1 MAYNIF
7 IDTSIFKDQC
17 FDVENRQ
24 FQSLERLRQS
34 GLINLFITD
43 VVKAEV
49 ENRIKFEVEDGA
61 KLVKK
66 KARTLWTYFNTKK
79 EDITQDLL
87 NKFNN
92 YIKKN
97 FTLIEVPE
105 NGIGKRI
112 IYNYLNNKPPFDTS
126 KEDKKHEFPDAFIIE
141 AIAEYLEERNWKGI
155 FLSGDH
161 DCISFIN
168 NNERLDY
175 EEKIGTL
182 LNRLNTKNDE
192 CTAKISQAMNNQN
205 SNLVSVLNAF
215 LESLDIDHYG
225 YDTDEL
231 SQNSFF
237 DFDISSVDYIED
249 SLEFS
254 RTDYYI
260 YDIDSETEYVQLAIS
275 VQYQVNAVLNADD
288 YSNASYDKEDD
299 RYYFVENIEIDN
311 RFQVE
316 EVEIVVGLNIETG
329 EFEVISEPDEINT
342 EFNIDEPLDADE

>member
-7 IDTSIFKDQC
+7 IDTSIFKEQC
-17 FDVENRQ
+17 FDVDNRQ
-24 FQSLERLRQS
+24 FKSLERLRQG

-43 VVKAEV
+43 VIKAEV

-79 EDITQDLL
+79 EDITRDLL

-97 FTLIEVPE
+97 FTIIEVPE
-105 NGIGKRI
+105 DDIGKRI

-141 AIAEYLEERNWKGI
+141 TIANYLEKINSHGI

-168 NNERLDY
+168 NNEILDY

-182 LNRLNTKNDE
+182 LNKLNTENE
-192 CTAKISQAMNNQN
+192 EYTAQISIAMNNRD
-205 SNLVSVLNAF
+205 SNLESIINSF
-215 LESLDIDHYG
+215 LSNLDIDNYD
-225 YDTDEL
+225 YDTHEL

-237 DFDISSVDYIED
+237 DFDISSIDYIED
-249 SLEFS
+249 SLEFN
-254 RTDYYI
+254 RTDYDI
-260 YDIDSETEYVQLAIS
+260 YDIDPETKYVQLAIS
-275 VQYQVNAVLNADD
+275 VQYQVNSVLNADD

-316 EVEIVVGLNIETG
+316 EIEIVVGLDTSTG
-329 EFEVISEPDEINT
+329 EFEVISEPDEINP
-342 EFNIDEPLDADE
+342 EFNIDEPLDEDG